1 MSYKTIATIV
11 TDLEK
16 DRWALEAAIA
26 LATREEA
33 HLDVL
38 CLGVDRTQPGF
49 YYSGA
54 SAVVLQ
60 DNLAQAQAEV
70 ATLEKAVEAKLAM
83 VGLPFAIRASTTQ
96 IAAMSPLVAYRTRLA
111 DIVVLPKPYG
121 EGKNVE
127 TEAVLEAALFNGSV
141 PVLVIPDGT
150 ELPASF
156 SNVVI
161 GWNESSESLRAVRCA
176 LPFLKQADDTCI
188 AIVEPPAHGPDR
200 SDPGGELSQVLVR
213 HGVRTEISVLAKS
226 MPKISDIILRLCDDR
241 GANLVVM
248 GAYGHSRFREAI
260 LGGATRNMLENADIP
275 VLMAH

>member
-11 TDLEK
+11 TDLGK
-16 DRWALEAAIA
+16 DQAALDAAIA

-60 DNLAQAQAEV
+60 DNLVQAQADAE
-70 ATLEKAVEAKLAM
+70 ALETAVDALLGRQ
-83 VGLPFAIRASTTQ
+83 GLSYAVRSATTQ
-96 IAAMSPLVAYRTRLA
+96 IAAMTPLIAYRTRLA
-111 DIVVLPKPYG
+111 DLVVLPKPYG
-121 EGKNVE
+121 ADKSVE
-127 TEAVLEAALFNGSV
+127 TEAIVEAALFNGSV
-141 PVLVIPDGT
+141 PVLVIPDEAT
-150 ELPASF
+150 LPANF

-161 GWNESSESLRAVRCA
+161 GWNESAEALTAVRAA
-176 LPFLKQADDTCI
+176 LPLLKQADDTCI
-188 AIVEPPAHGPDR
+188 AIVEPPTHSPDR

-213 HGVRTEISVLAKS
+213 HGVRTEICVLAKS
-226 MPKISDIILRLCDDR
+226 MPKVSDIILRLCDDR
-241 GANLVVM
+241 GANLIVM

-260 LGGATRNMLENADIP
+260 LGGATRNMLENADVP